1 MGPIDMTRPLIACAI
16 LGVFF
21 GLLIALGLPWMW
33 DALIKPFLVWLVQ

>member
-1 MGPIDMTRPLIACAI
+1 MMPIDMTRPLIAMVI
-16 LGVFF
+16 IGVLL